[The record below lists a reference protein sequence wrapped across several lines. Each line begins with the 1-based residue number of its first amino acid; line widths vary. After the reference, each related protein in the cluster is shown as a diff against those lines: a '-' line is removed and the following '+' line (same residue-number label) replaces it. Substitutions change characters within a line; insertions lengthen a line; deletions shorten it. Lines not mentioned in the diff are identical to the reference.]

1 MRKKFVAKEKGQ
13 RRRLAKKSGKKVP
26 GPGPGRSK
34 TGNVVKNKN
43 WMKRLVR
50 KKIEDAAE

>member
-1 MRKKFVAKEKGQ
+1 MRKKFVAKRERTEKEVG
-13 RRRLAKKSGKKVP
+13 KKSGKKVP

-50 KKIEDAAE
+50 KKNEDAAE